1 MATALQFE
9 SPRAV
14 ADKSRKAALV
24 SAIRMALG
32 IESAAVRHNTQTF
45 NRGRYSAVSRLP
57 DYDELKDRTRRIKE
71 NAIERSHELIAQVEQ
86 SLRDRG
92 GHFYLAHDAA
102 EARRYITEVCNRA
115 GARSVVKGKSM

>member
-45 NRGRYSAVSRLP
+45 NRARYAAVSRLP
-57 DYDELKDRTRRIKE
+57 DYDALKDAARRIKE
-71 NAIERSHELIAQVEQ
+71 EAISRSSELLARLEQ
-86 SLRDRG
+86 SIQQRG
-92 GHFYLAHDAA
+92 GHFYLARDA
-102 EARRYITEVCNRA
+102 
-115 GARSVVKGKSM
+115 